1 MLLDLPGWDSWS
13 GGRRRYQGSST
24 RRVLRTCFLLIGF
37 FCIQFDLSCRFCCSL
52 SCSLPSMDF
61 DHQKS
66 LCQLHQ
72 FFISC
77 DMVEGLHADVS
88 VSIQTLND
96 KLGPSCQAA
105 FTGVPA
111 CPPLCESAAS
121 KRYTAGHGSVGGG
134 RISMPQVWL
143 IH

>member
-1 MLLDLPGWDSWS
+1 
-13 GGRRRYQGSST
+13 
-24 RRVLRTCFLLIGF
+24 
-37 FCIQFDLSCRFCCSL
+37 
-52 SCSLPSMDF
+52 MDF

-105 FTGVPA
+105 FIGAPVLPSASQQQVSDTLRGMGLSVEDDFRCPKSGDSTCASMQRAAQGLRQGGQWSSTGP
-111 CPPLCESAAS
+111 
-121 KRYTAGHGSVGGG
+121 
-134 RISMPQVWL
+134 RIF
-143 IH
+143 